1 MDDEK
6 RTPSPE
12 EQAKKAERR
21 KILERLNTMDT
32 GVSRY
37 DMEQEEQR
45 ARGIDMEV
53 ELAREGTT
61 VGGICLKARQLLGPR
76 TWLPRTS
83 TPELPR
89 IR

>member
-12 EQAKKAERR
+12 EQAKKAEHRR

-37 DMEQEEQR
+37 DMEQEERR
-45 ARGIDMEV
+45 ARGINV
-53 ELAREGTT
+53 AREKQRRPDPGTMW
-61 VGGICLKARQLLGPR
+61 GSG
-76 TWLPRTS
+76 
-83 TPELPR
+83 
-89 IR
+89 

>member
-1 MDDEK
+1 MDDEN

-37 DMEQEEQR
+37 DMEQEERR
-45 ARGIDMEV
+45 ARGINV
-53 ELAREGTT
+53 AREKERRPDPGTMW
-61 VGGICLKARQLLGPR
+61 GSG
-76 TWLPRTS
+76 
-83 TPELPR
+83 
-89 IR
+89 

>member
-1 MDDEK
+1 VDDEN

-37 DMEQEEQR
+37 DMEQEERR
-45 ARGIDMEV
+45 ARGINV
-53 ELAREGTT
+53 AREKERRPDPGTMW
-61 VGGICLKARQLLGPR
+61 GSG
-76 TWLPRTS
+76 
-83 TPELPR
+83 
-89 IR
+89 

>member
-1 MDDEK
+1 VDDEK

-12 EQAKKAERR
+12 EQAKKAQRRR

-45 ARGIDMEV
+45 ARGIDI
-53 ELAREGTT
+53 AREKQRRPDP
-61 VGGICLKARQLLGPR
+61 GGASIGG
-76 TWLPRTS
+76 S
-83 TPELPR
+83 G
-89 IR
+89 